1 MRIVC
6 AGGGPGGLYFA
17 GLMKKADPRHHV
29 RVIERNRPDDT
40 FGFGVVFSDA
50 TMAGIAEADS
60 EAYRGIAR
68 HLVHWDDIEVNYRGE
83 RISSTGHGFSGM
95 SRHTLLR
102 VLQEQACAA
111 GVEVLFE
118 REVTSLDAFANA
130 DLVVAA
136 DGANSTV
143 RHLLRDRIRTTVDLR
158 PNRFVWLGT
167 TKPFPA
173 FTFYF
178 TRSEHGLWRV
188 HAYQYAPG
196 RSTFIVEC
204 REDTWKAAGM
214 DRVTEE
220 ETAAFLEHLFAD
232 ELDGH
237 RLITNRSI
245 WRQFPTIR
253 SDPWSTGNMVL
264 VGDAAHTAHFS
275 VGSGTRMAMEDA
287 VALRDALVESPDV
300 AAALRAYEA
309 RRRPQVESLQRAAQ
323 ASLQWFEDT
332 ERYMSLEPIQFTF
345 SLLTRSLRITHE
357 DLRARDPQFLAQVD
371 EWVAREA
378 ERQVATGE
386 IALTAETA
394 ETAEQQPEE
403 FSASS
408 AGSAV
413 KRVPPPMFTPFRL
426 RDLVLPNR
434 IIVSP
439 MCQYFADDGTI
450 GDWHLVH
457 LGSRAMGGAGLVM
470 AEMTDVSREAR
481 ISPWCAGLYKPEHAA
496 AWKRV
501 VDFVHRETP
510 AAIGVQLGHAGRK
523 GSTQRLWEGDNEPL
537 AEGGWPLISA
547 SPIPYFPD
555 RSPVPREMTRADM
568 DCAIADF
575 TRAAALAREAG
586 FDLLEIHMAHGYL
599 LASFISPLT
608 NTRTDEYGGSIENR
622 LRFPLEVFD
631 ACRHVW
637 PDEKPMSVRISAV
650 DWAPGG
656 MEPDAAVDV
665 ARMLNAHG
673 CDIVD
678 VSAGQT
684 VPDQQPVYG
693 RLFQTPFADRIRH
706 EIGMNTMAVGNIS
719 SYMDV
724 NTIIAAGRADLCV
737 LARAHLF
744 DPYWTRHA
752 AWMLGY
758 PLPWPDPYKS
768 MERYMPRFEFKFT
781 GDKS

>member
-1 MRIVC
+1 
-6 AGGGPGGLYFA
+6 
-17 GLMKKADPRHHV
+17 MKKADPRHEV
-29 RVIERNRPDDT
+29 LVVERNRADDT

-50 TMAGIAEADS
+50 TMAGIETADS
-60 EAYRGIAR
+60 EAYREIAR
-68 HLVHWDDIEVNYRGE
+68 HLVHWDDIEVNYGGE
-83 RISSTGHGFSGM
+83 RIVSTGHGFSGM

-111 GVEVLFE
+111 GIDVIFE
-118 REVTSLDAFANA
+118 QEVTSLAPLAAA
-130 DLVVAA
+130 DLIVAA

-143 RHLLRDRIRTTVDLR
+143 RRLLGDVLTTAVDVR

-178 TRSEHGLWRV
+178 RRSEHGLWRV
-188 HAYQYAPG
+188 HAYQYGPG

-204 REDTWKAAGM
+204 REETWRASGM
-214 DRVTEE
+214 ETADEE
-220 ETAAFLEHLFAD
+220 ETKAFLERLFAE
-232 ELDGH
+232 ELAGH
-237 RLITNRSI
+237 RLVTNRSI

-253 SDPWSTGNMVL
+253 TEPWSSGNVVL
-264 VGDAAHTAHFS
+264 LGDAAHTAHFS

-287 VALRDALVESPDV
+287 VALRNALVQLESIP
-300 AAALRAYEA
+300 AALASYEA
-309 RRRPQVESLQRAAQ
+309 NRRPQVESLQRAAQ

-332 ERYMSLEPIQFTF
+332 ERYTTLAPIQFAF

-357 DLRARDPQFLAQVD
+357 DLRKRDPAFLARVD
-371 EWVAREA
+371 EWVAKES
-378 ERQVATGE
+378 ERQVGGPGLKIGAPDLKIGPTY
-386 IALTAETA
+386 
-394 ETAEQQPEE
+394 
-403 FSASS
+403 
-408 AGSAV
+408 
-413 KRVPPPMFTPFRL
+413 PPPMFTPFRL
-426 RDLVLPNR
+426 RGLVLPNR
-434 IIVSP
+434 VVVSP
-439 MCQYFADDGTI
+439 MCQYVAEDGTI
-450 GDWHLVH
+450 SDWHLVH
-457 LGSRAMGGAGLVM
+457 LGSRAMGGAALVM
-470 AEMTDVSREAR
+470 AEMTDVSRDAR
-481 ISPWCAGLYKPEHAA
+481 ISCGCAGLYTPEHAA

-501 VDFVHRETP
+501 TGFVHRETN
-510 AAIGVQLGHAGRK
+510 AAIGIQLGHAGRK
-523 GSTQRLWEGDNEPL
+523 GSTKKLWEGDNEPL
-537 AEGGWPLISA
+537 AQGGWPIISA

-568 DCAIADF
+568 DATIADYEN
-575 TRAAALAREAG
+575 AARLALEAE

-608 NTRTDEYGGSIENR
+608 NTRRDDYGGAIENR
-622 LRFPLEVFD
+622 MRFPLEVFD
-631 ACRHVW
+631 ACRAVW
-637 PDEKPMSVRISAV
+637 PADKPMSVRISAV

-656 MEPDAAVDV
+656 MGPDDAVGV
-665 ARMLNAHG
+665 ARVLKAHG
-673 CDIVD
+673 CDVID

-684 VPDQQPVYG
+684 VPEQRPAYG
-693 RLFQTPFADRIRH
+693 RLFQTPFADRIRL
-706 EIGMNTMAVGNIS
+706 EVGIATMAIGNIS

-768 MERYMPRFEFKFT
+768 VERYNPRFEFRFT
-781 GDKS
+781 GDKA

>member
-6 AGGGPGGLYFA
+6 VGGGPGGLYF
-17 GLMKKADPRHHV
+17 GVLMKKADARHQIT
-29 RVIERNRPDDT
+29 VIERNRPDDT

-50 TMAGIAEADS
+50 TMAAVAQADADTYG
-60 EAYRGIAR
+60 EVAQR
-68 HLVHWDDIEVNYRGE
+68 LVHWDDIEVNYRGE
-83 RISSTGHGFSGM
+83 RVVSTGHGFSGV

-111 GVEVLFE
+111 GVEVRFE
-118 REVTSLDAFANA
+118 REVSSLDVGALSAEASAEAETA
-130 DLVVAA
+130 DLVVAS
-136 DGANSTV
+136 DGANSTM
-143 RHLLRDRIRTTVDLR
+143 RRLLEGRIRTTVDVR

-178 TRSEHGLWRV
+178 KQTVHGLWRV
-188 HAYQYAPG
+188 HAYQYEPG

-204 REDTWKAAGM
+204 REETWQASGM
-214 DRVTEE
+214 DHAGEI
-220 ETAAFLEHLFAD
+220 ETAAFLEQLFAV
-232 ELDGH
+232 ELEGH
-237 RLITNRSI
+237 RLIANRSL

-253 SDPWSTGNMVL
+253 TEPWWTGNVVL
-264 VGDAAHTAHFS
+264 LGDAAHTAHFS

-287 VALRDALVESPDV
+287 VALRDALVEHVGFASAAPD
-300 AAALRAYEA
+300 AIASALQQYEL
-309 RRRPQVESLQRAAQ
+309 RRRPPVESLQRAAQ

-332 ERYMSLEPIQFTF
+332 ERYMSLDPLQFTF
-345 SLLTRSLRITHE
+345 ALLTRSLRITHE
-357 DLRARDPQFLAQVD
+357 DLRVRDPRFLARVD
-371 EWVAREA
+371 DWVARESA
-378 ERQVATGE
+378 RQTRVPSV
-386 IALTAETA
+386 IA
-394 ETAEQQPEE
+394 
-403 FSASS
+403 
-408 AGSAV
+408 
-413 KRVPPPMFTPFRL
+413 PPPMFTPFRL
-426 RDLVLPNR
+426 RDLVLANR
-434 IIVSP
+434 VVVSP
-439 MCQYFADDGTI
+439 MCQYVAEDGTI

-470 AEMTDVSREAR
+470 AEMTDVSPEAR
-481 ISPWCAGLYKPEHAA
+481 ISPWCAGLYTSEHAA
-496 AWKRV
+496 RWKQI

-523 GSTQRLWEGDNEPL
+523 GATQRLWEGDNEPL
-537 AEGGWPLISA
+537 PEGGWPLMSA

-555 RSPVPREMTRADM
+555 RSPVPREMTEADM
-568 DCAIADF
+568 GCVVEEFA
-575 TRAAALAREAG
+575 RAAGLARDAG

-608 NTRTDEYGGSIENR
+608 NTRTDEYGGPLEHR
-622 LRFPLEVFD
+622 MRFPLRVFD
-631 ACRHVW
+631 ACREVW
-637 PDEKPMSVRISAV
+637 PDGRPMSARISAV
-650 DWAPGG
+650 DWMPGG
-656 MEPDAAVDV
+656 MEPADAVEV
-665 ARMLNAHG
+665 ARLLKMHG
-673 CDIVD
+673 CDVVD

-684 VPDQQPVYG
+684 VPDQQPAYG

-706 EIGMNTMAVGNIS
+706 EVGVATMAVGNIS

-768 MERYMPRFEFKFT
+768 LERYTPRFEFRFS
-781 GDKS
+781 GDK